1 MRVLCLLLAGLLGLV
16 SAKHP
21 ELGESSEAELAAL
34 RLSAKGT
41 ATVKKFIAKEVQQ
54 RLAATDD
61 GAVARCD
68 KVHRQGKPG
77 LKKCPKKTPGPN
89 CPDGIGWQG
98 VYFKA
103 KWEWG
108 GGMCFQWHSTDSAL
122 GRLRCEQHAWCID
135 RKTGKRGKLKRK
147 QLPLN
152 TNHTE
157 CHRLDRHSIDRFGKL
172 IEHRDAVYPYK
183 GFCRDKKYCD
193 KYKGICDESYCD
205 KTGAPQVCQKMQV
218 IHVDKMSRSAG
229 VLVMKRTSCDRDGKC
244 SVFKAGVCIDL
255 PGRDAWSYKINDH
268 WKFGSI
274 LRCDGWNGRI
284 RPKRCNL
291 PPQHREGRS
300 ADLIQGGYKKQ
311 AKTFGKRA
319 RFLLRKFK
327 NKLPPRYLCS
337 GNDAFLGRQA
347 IMSF

>member
-1 MRVLCLLLAGLLGLV
+1 MGKQHASHVMKLLALMLMLCAV
-16 SAKHP
+16 AVV
-21 ELGESSEAELAAL
+21 EADESSEAELAPL

-54 RLAATDD
+54 RLAATDN
-61 GAVARCD
+61 GALARCN
-68 KVHRQGKPG
+68 KVHQQGIPVTKPG
-77 LKKCPKKTPGPN
+77 LKKCPKKTPGPT

-103 KWEWG
+103 NWVWG
-108 GGMCFQWHSTDSAL
+108 GGVCVQWHKGTDSVL
-122 GRLRCEQHAWCID
+122 GRLHCEKHAWCMD

-147 QLPLN
+147 RPPLD

-157 CHRLDRHSIDRFGKL
+157 CRQLDGTL

-218 IHVDKMSRSAG
+218 IHVHGMSRSAG
-229 VLVMKRTSCDRDGKC
+229 VLAMKRTSCDRDGKC

-255 PGRDAWSYKINDH
+255 RRWVRRNVWSYTNKDH
-268 WKFGSI
+268 WRWGSI
-274 LRCDGWNGRI
+274 LRCDGWRGGKGPKGKGR
-284 RPKRCNL
+284 RNCGPRKA
-291 PPQHREGRS
+291 GF
-300 ADLIQGGYKKQ
+300 KKQ
-311 AKTFGKRA
+311 IKTFGKLARA
-319 RFLLRKFK
+319 WLKRYK
-327 NKLPPRYLCS
+327 NKLPPKYLCS
-337 GNDAFLGRQA
+337 GNDAPLGRPT